1 MADGQRTVGQEDLIY
16 EAIIVM
22 ILSTLSQLNG
32 LNLSHKI
39 ITGVAIRPVSG
50 KLTVIDNRK
59 LNSRNLFI
67 SKMHLC
73 PIWEVPGKWD
83 HQEKNIDLLTNQV
96 KACCKLQTI
105 PDG

>member
-1 MADGQRTVGQEDLIY
+1 MADGQRTGGQEDLIY

-39 ITGVAIRPVSG
+39 ITGDAIRPMSG

-59 LNSRNLFI
+59 LDSRNLFI
-67 SKMHLC
+67 SQMHLGSM
-73 PIWEVPGKWD
+73 WKRPGKMGPPGK
-83 HQEKNIDLLTNQV
+83 EL
-96 KACCKLQTI
+96 
-105 PDG
+105 